1 MKSKKDILWLFLL
14 AVVNT
19 TLHYMFAYI
28 GLGYNA
34 SARSTILDSMGG
46 FFLIILSTLIF
57 SDDKI
62 STYKILG
69 CVLGIAGIV
78 AINIQPGE
86 SFLSDITFM
95 GDGMILLNA
104 VCSALGGII
113 TRVVSKKMNIM
124 HATGQSM
131 LVGGMLLL
139 LIGFVIGTESV
150 WKLTTKGILVLMA
163 LIMILALCFAV
174 YNELLAY
181 HPISKIAIYNALI
194 PVLGVIFAALL
205 LNEEL
210 KWQYLIAVLLVA
222 LGIYLVNM
230 KKE

>member
-1 MKSKKDILWLFLL
+1 
-14 AVVNT
+14 
-19 TLHYMFAYI
+19 
-28 GLGYNA
+28 
-34 SARSTILDSMGG
+34 
-46 FFLIILSTLIF
+46 
-57 SDDKI
+57 
-62 STYKILG
+62 
-69 CVLGIAGIV
+69 
-78 AINIQPGE
+78 
-86 SFLSDITFM
+86 
-95 GDGMILLNA
+95 
-104 VCSALGGII
+104 
-113 TRVVSKKMNIM
+113 
-124 HATGQSM
+124 M
-131 LVGGMLLL
+131 LVGGILLL

-163 LIMILALCFAV
+163 LIMISALCFAV

>member
-1 MKSKKDILWLFLL
+1 
-14 AVVNT
+14 
-19 TLHYMFAYI
+19 
-28 GLGYNA
+28 
-34 SARSTILDSMGG
+34 
-46 FFLIILSTLIF
+46 
-57 SDDKI
+57 
-62 STYKILG
+62 
-69 CVLGIAGIV
+69 
-78 AINIQPGE
+78 
-86 SFLSDITFM
+86 
-95 GDGMILLNA
+95 
-104 VCSALGGII
+104 
-113 TRVVSKKMNIM
+113 
-124 HATGQSM
+124 M

-150 WKLTTKGILVLMA
+150 WKFTMKGILVLFA
-163 LIMILALCFAV
+163 LIMISALCFAV

-210 KWQYLIAVLLVA
+210 KWQYLIAVMLVA